1 MWAFFL
7 FKKYINIIINAH
19 KIDPMINIQPK
30 IAPVP
35 NEDDVANTKNFLPS
49 KLVTL
54 YTNNYN

>member
-1 MWAFFL
+1 
-7 FKKYINIIINAH
+7 
-19 KIDPMINIQPK
+19 MINIQPK